1 VLRSVVAMS
10 LGHGENALSD
20 SGPLSSPIEP
30 GYTRIRDGVLQQWTR
45 LYEDQTLKD
54 VEITLCDGE
63 RVMADSLMLKTSS
76 PVFRAM
82 LTHDMRERQTMS
94 LQIDDCPARH
104 FRFFLRLLYTGQMN
118 PGDWLADA
126 AERQGPH
133 TGLQNSQATLDS
145 PLHHSIF
152 ASQGFKGASKGK
164 GKGWQSSHQVPPLE
178 FLLAAAMLA
187 KKYQV
192 EWLLAVLVDVVK
204 QRLTEQSFERIL
216 TAAIQIDLS
225 PVRLCALEFARSNT
239 TIRSRYNSGSYSSEL
254 MFEMQAVFPVRTAH
268 AGTSI
273 PI

>member
-1 VLRSVVAMS
+1 VLHCVMAMEGLS
-10 LGHGENALSD
+10 LFGD
-20 SGPLSSPIEP
+20 SGPPSSPSES

-45 LYEDQTLKD
+45 LYEDHTLKD

-63 RVMADSLMLKTSS
+63 IVMADSLMLKSSS

-94 LQIDDCPARH
+94 LQIDECPARH
-104 FRFFLRLLYTGQMN
+104 FRFFMRLLYTGQMN
-118 PGDWLADA
+118 PSDWLADA

-133 TGLQNSQATLDS
+133 TGLQNSQTTLDS

-164 GKGWQSSHQVPPLE
+164 GKSWQNSHQMPPLD
-178 FLLAAAMLA
+178 FLLTAAMLA

-225 PVRLCALEFARSNT
+225 PVRLCALEFAKSST
-239 TIRSRYNSGSYSSEL
+239 SIRSRYNSGSFPSEL
-254 MFEMQAVFPVRTAH
+254 MFEMQAVFPVRTVH
-268 AGTSI
+268 SGTSI

>member
-1 VLRSVVAMS
+1 MAVSSGES
-10 LGHGENALSD
+10 LFND

-30 GYTRIRDGVLQQWTR
+30 GYTRVRDGILQQWTK

-63 RVMADSLMLKTSS
+63 TVMADSLLLKNSS

-104 FRFFLRLLYTGQMN
+104 FRFFLRLFYTGQMN
-118 PGDWLADA
+118 PGDWLQDA

-133 TGLQNSQATLDS
+133 TGLQTSQPALDS

-152 ASQGFKGASKGK
+152 ASQ
-164 GKGWQSSHQVPPLE
+164 VPPLDS
-178 FLLAAAMLA
+178 LLAAAMLA

-192 EWLLAVLVDVVK
+192 EWLLVVLVDVVK
-204 QRLTEQSFERIL
+204 ERLTEQSFERIL

-225 PVRLCALEFARSNT
+225 PIRLCALEFARNST
-239 TIRSRYNSGSYSSEL
+239 SIRSRYNSGSFPSEL
-254 MFEMQAVFPVRTAH
+254 MFEMQAVFPVRTPH
-268 AGTSI
+268 VGTSI

>member
-1 VLRSVVAMS
+1 MFPSS
-10 LGHGENALSD
+10 GETLFPD
-20 SGPLSSPIEP
+20 SGPPSSPSEP
-30 GYTRIRDGVLQQWTR
+30 GYTRVRDGILQQWTR

-63 RVMADSLMLKTSS
+63 TVMADSLLLKNSS

-94 LQIDDCPARH
+94 LQIDDCSARH
-104 FRFFLRLLYTGQMN
+104 FRFFLRLFYTGQMN
-118 PGDWLADA
+118 PVDWLADA

-133 TGLQNSQATLDS
+133 NGLQNSHATLDS

-164 GKGWQSSHQVPPLE
+164 GKGWQSSRQVPPLD
-178 FLLAAAMLA
+178 FLLTAATLA

-204 QRLTEQSFERIL
+204 DRLTEQSFERIL

-225 PVRLCALEFARSNT
+225 PIRLCALEFARNSSS
-239 TIRSRYNSGSYSSEL
+239 IRSRYNSGNFPPEL
-254 MFEMQAVFPVRTAH
+254 MFEMQAVFPVRTVPVV
-268 AGTSI
+268 TSI